1 MIIGVLFNSI
11 SERYYKTVKPL
22 IEEELQI
29 PVLGFIP
36 EAKDLC
42 IESRHLGLVM
52 PQELNG
58 IKEKL
63 QKMAERLEN
72 TVSVSTIMEIAESA
86 EELDIDKEHTEDI
99 YLPEEI
105 ALPKDKPV
113 IAVAKDE
120 AFCFYY
126 RENLL
131 LLEKSGAEIKYFSPI
146 WDQELP
152 QECHGILLGGGYPE
166 LYAEKLS
173 LNHSMHKAIRQAVEK
188 GMPIVAECG
197 GFMYLH
203 SSLTGKDGISY
214 AMAGVIPG
222 KCVYTDRLVRFGYIE
237 IQEEVSFFLSKGKR
251 IKGHEFHYFDSTDN
265 GNGAVAVKPVTGK
278 SYSCIMAG
286 ENYWIGFPHL
296 YYPSNP
302 EFAWSFVEK
311 ASWYKRTMEAGYK

>member
-1 MIIGVLFNSI
+1 MNRIT
-11 SERYYKTVKPL
+11 ERYYKTVKPL

-63 QKMAERLEN
+63 QKKAERLEN

-131 LLEKSGAEIKYFSPI
+131 LLEKSGA
-146 WDQELP
+146 
-152 QECHGILLGGGYPE
+152 
-166 LYAEKLS
+166 
-173 LNHSMHKAIRQAVEK
+173 
-188 GMPIVAECG
+188 
-197 GFMYLH
+197 
-203 SSLTGKDGISY
+203 
-214 AMAGVIPG
+214 
-222 KCVYTDRLVRFGYIE
+222 
-237 IQEEVSFFLSKGKR
+237 
-251 IKGHEFHYFDSTDN
+251 
-265 GNGAVAVKPVTGK
+265 
-278 SYSCIMAG
+278 
-286 ENYWIGFPHL
+286 
-296 YYPSNP
+296 
-302 EFAWSFVEK
+302 
-311 ASWYKRTMEAGYK
+311 